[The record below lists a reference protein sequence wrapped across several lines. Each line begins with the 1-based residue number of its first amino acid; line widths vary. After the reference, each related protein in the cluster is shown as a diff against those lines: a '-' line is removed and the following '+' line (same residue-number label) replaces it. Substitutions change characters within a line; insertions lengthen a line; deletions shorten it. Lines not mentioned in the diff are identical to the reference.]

1 MALLAS
7 VIMGL
12 DGVVY
17 MCLGACMLAPP
28 RLAMLREVATLYPA
42 LFKPLREVSADPE
55 AETVIRPV
63 SDLVHDLGYR
73 MMAYMLVLV
82 GVARL
87 LTSFNWGCG
96 YVFLG
101 MWTCLAEMGMICN
114 ELLRQ
119 ESMYMHGAVAAIM
132 GNVFLGMSYIIL
144 AAPQCA

>member
-12 DGVVY
+12 DGLVY
-17 MCLGACMLAPP
+17 IALGGCMLAPP
-28 RLAMLREVATLYPA
+28 RVALMRDVATLYPA

-55 AETVIRPV
+55 ATPVIRPV

-73 MMAYMLVLV
+73 MMAYLLLLV

-87 LTSFNWGCG
+87 LTCFHWGCG

-101 MWTCLAEMGMICN
+101 MWTCLAEMGMICH

-119 ESMYMHGAVAAIM
+119 ESMYLHGAMGALM
-132 GNVFLGMSYIIL
+132 GNVFLGMSYILL
-144 AAPQCA
+144 AVPQCS

>member
-1 MALLAS
+1 MSLLAS
-7 VIMGL
+7 VIMGM
-12 DGVVY
+12 DGLLYV
-17 MCLGACMLAPP
+17 CLGGCMLAPP
-28 RLAMLREVATLYPA
+28 RVVPMREVATLYPA

-55 AETVIRPV
+55 ATPVIRPV

-73 MMAYMLVLV
+73 MMAYLLVLV

-96 YVFLG
+96 YVYLG
-101 MWTCLAEMGMICN
+101 LWTCLAEMGMICN

-119 ESMYMHGAVAAIM
+119 ESMYLHGAMAALM

-144 AAPQCA
+144 AVPRCG